1 MRAEK
6 PIHIV
11 DDDLGFLK
19 GIERLL
25 TVHGLPVRTF
35 SSADELHARADPN
48 EAACLILDVHLG
60 AVSGIDLMHELRRS
74 GTTTPIVLIT
84 ANDNEQTRRAA
95 LASGC
100 SAFLQ
105 KPVSA
110 KVLMEAVRNVVGPEF
125 AVTPTATPTKASA
138 S

>member
-1 MRAEK
+1 MLAAR
-6 PIHIV
+6 PIHVV
-11 DDDLGFLK
+11 DDDQGFLR

-25 TVHGLPVRTF
+25 AVHGLTVRTF
-35 SSADELHARADPN
+35 SSVDEFHAQADPD
-48 EAACLILDVHLG
+48 EAACLILDIHLG
-60 AVSGIDLMHELRRS
+60 DVSGIDLMHELRQS

-84 ANDNEQTRRAA
+84 ANDNEQVRRAA
-95 LASGC
+95 LASGS

-125 AVTPTATPTKASA
+125 TFTAAGASTNDSTP
-138 S
+138 

>member
-1 MRAEK
+1 MPAAK

-11 DDDLGFLK
+11 DDDPGFLK

-25 TVHGLPVRTF
+25 VVHGLPVKTF
-35 SSADELHARADPN
+35 SSPEEFQALADPR
-48 EAACLILDVHLG
+48 EALCLILDIHLG
-60 AVSGIDLMHELRRS
+60 AASGIELMRELHRAGIS
-74 GTTTPIVLIT
+74 TPVVLIT
-84 ANDNEQTRRAA
+84 ANDNEQVRRTA

-110 KVLMEAVRNVVGPEF
+110 KVLMEALCGAANAAR
-125 AVTPTATPTKASA
+125 ARSA
-138 S
+138 

>member
-1 MRAEK
+1 MLAGK
-6 PIHIV
+6 QIHIV

-25 TVHGLPVRTF
+25 AVHGLPVRTF
-35 SSADELHARADPN
+35 SSAEEFLALADPKD
-48 EAACLILDVHLG
+48 ALCLILDIHLG
-60 AVSGIDLMHELRRS
+60 STSAIELMQELRQS
-74 GTTTPIVLIT
+74 GNETPVVLIT
-84 ANDNEQTRRAA
+84 ANDNELTRRAA

-110 KVLMEAVRNVVGPEF
+110 QVLMDAVRHAADAG
-125 AVTPTATPTKASA
+125 ARH
-138 S
+138 

>member
-1 MRAEK
+1 MLAGK

-25 TVHGLPVRTF
+25 GAHGLPVRTF
-35 SSADELHARADPN
+35 SSAEEFLAHADPS
-48 EAACLILDVHLG
+48 EALCLILDIHLG
-60 AVSGIDLMHELRRS
+60 GLSGIELMRELQQS
-74 GTTTPIVLIT
+74 GSKTPVVLIT
-84 ANDNEQTRRAA
+84 ANDNEQMRRAA

-110 KVLMEAVRNVVGPEF
+110 KVLLDAVREAADALRRPQ
-125 AVTPTATPTKASA
+125 
-138 S
+138 